1 MRDRPQREQVGVV
14 VRGVGRD
21 HGLGAHGE
29 EDVALFRRR
38 RRDDALRIHFN
49 FFAQAFHAIVLSG
62 PLAERGAA
70 QWQIRGFQRLLG
82 RVGDDGQRRERRK
95 RCDGPI

>member
-29 EDVALFRRR
+29 EDVALFGRR
-38 RRDDALRIHFN
+38 RRDDALLVHLN
-49 FFAQAFHAIVLSG
+49 FFAQAFHAIVFRR
-62 PLAERGAA
+62 PFAERGAA
-70 QWQIRGFQRLLG
+70 QWQIRDVFQRLV
-82 RVGDDGQRRERRK
+82 RCVGDDG
-95 RCDGPI
+95 

>member
-1 MRDRPQREQVGVV
+1 
-14 VRGVGRD
+14 VGRH

-29 EDVALFRRR
+29 EDVALFGRR
-38 RRDDALRIHFN
+38 RRDDSLRIHFN

-62 PLAERGAA
+62 PFAERGAA
-70 QWQIRGFQRLLG
+70 QWQIRDVFQRLLG
-82 RVGDDGQRRERRK
+82 CVRDDGQRRERRQ